1 MVHADIGNILV
12 LSKNDFSDLYKALQK
27 IDEVGLKLNTEAL
40 FYRFI
45 ENEDLAFCISKDG
58 EIPLALKV
66 EAIKAFDSPSKACG
80 AF

>member
-45 ENEDLAFCISKDG
+45 ENEDLAFCINKDG